1 MIPSPA
7 GPLLTPSEADRRLHK
22 RNGFTAELIA
32 QAHIHAIRHGAR
44 WLVPLT
50 EVQRISGQPADPL
63 SEARVRELVDER
75 LRELLGP
82 LYAALT
88 ATAPSTGIAVG
99 DTGRTPPR

>member
-1 MIPSPA
+1 MLPSPA

-32 QAHIHAIRHGAR
+32 QAQIHAIRHGAR

-50 EVQRISGQPADPL
+50 EVQRISGLPADTL
-63 SEARVRELVDER
+63 TESRVRALVDER

-88 ATAPSTGIAVG
+88 LDSPTSAASAEAAAH
-99 DTGRTPPR
+99 